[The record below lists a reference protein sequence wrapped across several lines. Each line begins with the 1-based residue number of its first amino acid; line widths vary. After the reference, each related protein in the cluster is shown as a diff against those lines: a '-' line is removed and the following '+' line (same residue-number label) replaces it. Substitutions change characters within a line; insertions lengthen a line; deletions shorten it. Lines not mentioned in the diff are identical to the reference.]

1 MNFIKKHSFFLIGL
15 ISILLIFRISVSVRS
30 ANLNSEVGRYHE
42 WITAHTL
49 LTCQIWD
56 ENGGPSAYNFNPV
69 YTYPGDGNEHRDVLG
84 GVTAKNGDVYYVSYP
99 PFTFLFNYYVSELL
113 GGQSVANIR
122 NVSLLV
128 HFVTALLIF
137 VLVGMVRPLTAQNT
151 FNFPG
156 LIAATI
162 YIFVEGNLWFHGNL
176 FFVDMMV
183 QPLFI
188 GGMILTI
195 KYLKNDFKRKWLIL
209 GSLFFVFFLASYTEW
224 LGLLSAFFTGL
235 FFLIKAIISKNKT
248 HLLPFFSIGLGA
260 SLALGLTMYQYSTIN
275 GWEQLKAVSQSKYDE
290 RSGHTASID
299 SAKENN
305 LSNPESFETLT
316 EHLDDSHYSIADCLV
331 LCLTMCIFVA
341 VAYRFTKE
349 PNHEI
354 TQKNYLPGI
363 LLGLLFTPIIAHYL
377 LFYNFNVLHS
387 FGSLKIVAVTV
398 VLTAIVFDY
407 VYRRAKKM
415 NQYLG
420 LTLLLFF
427 GILIG
432 LKMNDE
438 AANYTLEYPL
448 EKLDMDRIESAK
460 IIKKYSSPATAVMTN
475 IPLTPEQMYYA
486 HHSISPIS
494 GHDTTVIHDVLRMR
508 QNKTGDYYHHN
519 GSKLITLTRYELRDN
534 KLSILDTFV
543 FAK

>member
-1 MNFIKKHSFFLIGL
+1 
-15 ISILLIFRISVSVRS
+15 
-30 ANLNSEVGRYHE
+30 
-42 WITAHTL
+42 
-49 LTCQIWD
+49 
-56 ENGGPSAYNFNPV
+56 
-69 YTYPGDGNEHRDVLG
+69 
-84 GVTAKNGDVYYVSYP
+84 
-99 PFTFLFNYYVSELL
+99 
-113 GGQSVANIR
+113 
-122 NVSLLV
+122 
-128 HFVTALLIF
+128 
-137 VLVGMVRPLTAQNT
+137 
-151 FNFPG
+151 
-156 LIAATI
+156 
-162 YIFVEGNLWFHGNL
+162 
-176 FFVDMMV
+176 
-183 QPLFI
+183 
-188 GGMILTI
+188 
-195 KYLKNDFKRKWLIL
+195 
-209 GSLFFVFFLASYTEW
+209 
-224 LGLLSAFFTGL
+224 
-235 FFLIKAIISKNKT
+235 
-248 HLLPFFSIGLGA
+248 
-260 SLALGLTMYQYSTIN
+260 
-275 GWEQLKAVSQSKYDE
+275 
-290 RSGHTASID
+290 
-299 SAKENN
+299 
-305 LSNPESFETLT
+305 
-316 EHLDDSHYSIADCLV
+316 
-331 LCLTMCIFVA
+331 
-341 VAYRFTKE
+341 
-349 PNHEI
+349 
-354 TQKNYLPGI
+354 
-363 LLGLLFTPIIAHYL
+363 
-377 LFYNFNVLHS
+377 
-387 FGSLKIVAVTV
+387 VAVTV